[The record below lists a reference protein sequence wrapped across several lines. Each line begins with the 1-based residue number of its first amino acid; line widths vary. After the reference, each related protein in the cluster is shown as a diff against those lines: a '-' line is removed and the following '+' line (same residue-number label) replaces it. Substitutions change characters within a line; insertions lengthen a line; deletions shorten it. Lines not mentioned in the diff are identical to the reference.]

1 MDFIPTIGGLAFL
14 ALLVLWIKQLLGAR
28 SSLPLPPNPK
38 GLPILGNLLDLASGE
53 VHVKCQD
60 WSRRFGDDIVSLN
73 ILGSTMIVL
82 NSPKAVSD
90 VFDKRGSNYSD
101 RPEMPMI
108 VDLMGWDWTF
118 ALMRYGPRWKE
129 HRRVFHSHFN
139 HSVTEHQEV
148 QLEISRELLTLL
160 LKSPEKYVEHMRQ
173 YAWIICFIP
182 RLGFIRYG
190 HTVVDNNDPYVR
202 LVDEAS
208 RSTSEAAV
216 PGAFLVDL
224 FPSLKYVPEW
234 MPGAGFKK
242 KAKEWRKLS
251 QAMINV
257 PYDMVKEKFMNGTAV
272 PCFVATCLEQNT
284 ANAAAGKGEIL
295 TEELIK
301 DSAAVAYAAGADTSV
316 STMTTFILA
325 MTLHPEAQK
334 HAQAELDAVLGDR
347 LPTFADKDE
356 LPYVTAIMKEVLRW
370 IPVLPLAVPHRA
382 INADQYK
389 GYYIPA
395 GASVLG
401 NAWAILHDETVFE
414 EPEKFKPERFINKS
428 LPDPADL
435 GAFGFGRRTC
445 AGRSM
450 ALDTI
455 WIAIASILSV
465 YRISKAVDN
474 RGNVITPEVKLKPG
488 TICHPVPFKCFIEP
502 RSRAALAL
510 IQHADLETK

>member
-1 MDFIPTIGGLAFL
+1 
-14 ALLVLWIKQLLGAR
+14 
-28 SSLPLPPNPK
+28 
-38 GLPILGNLLDLASGE
+38 
-53 VHVKCQD
+53 
-60 WSRRFGDDIVSLN
+60 
-73 ILGSTMIVL
+73 
-82 NSPKAVSD
+82 
-90 VFDKRGSNYSD
+90 
-101 RPEMPMI
+101 
-108 VDLMGWDWTF
+108 
-118 ALMRYGPRWKE
+118 MRYGPRWKE

-139 HSVTEHQEV
+139 HSVAEHQEI
-148 QLEISRELLTLL
+148 QLEISKELLTLL
-160 LKSPEKYVEHMRQ
+160 LKSPEKYAEHMRH
-173 YAWIICFIP
+173 YAAHIIMK
-182 RLGFIRYG
+182 RVYG

-224 FPSLKYVPEW
+224 FPSLKCVPEW

-257 PYDMVKEKFMNGTAV
+257 PYLMVKEKFENGNAV
-272 PCFVATCLEQNT
+272 PCFVSTCLEQN
-284 ANAAAGKGEIL
+284 AASAAAGKGEIL

-334 HAQAELDAVLGDR
+334 RAQAELDAVLGDR
-347 LPTFADKDE
+347 LPTFADKDD
-356 LPYVTAIMKEVLRW
+356 LPFVTAVMKEVLRW

-382 INADQYK
+382 MSSDQY
-389 GYYIPA
+389 GDYFIPA

-401 NAWAILHDETVFE
+401 NTWAILHDETVFV
-414 EPEKFKPERFINKS
+414 EPEKYKPERFIENN
-428 LPDPADL
+428 LPDPADS
-435 GAFGFGRRTC
+435 GVFGFGRRAC
-445 AGRSM
+445 AGKSM

-465 YRISKAVDN
+465 YNIIKSVDDN
-474 RGNVITPEVKLKPG
+474 GNIITPEVKLKPG
-488 TICHPVPFKCFIEP
+488 TVCHPAPFKCRIEP

-510 IQHADLETK
+510 IQHAGLGAK